1 MRRALTRLF
10 AAPAATALAALA
22 ALLIAGSPAAAQHA
36 GYGYSYTAPPPPAP
50 AYAPA
55 QGFGR
60 AGTYLYGYGGVGTA
74 PVHVPVH
81 GPVHGPVYGHD
92 YRYDYSYRYDY
103 GQAPGYSYGR
113 PAPDCGGRYGYS
125 PCERRYSP
133 AYSHGHGYRPS
144 HARGD
149 YGRPAR
155 GYRDRDGYHDDRPPA
170 YGRVEGGYV
179 WIERGRR
186 DTGYGCDCPRIP
198 LYD

>member
-1 MRRALTRLF
+1 MRRALIRLF
-10 AAPAATALAALA
+10 APPAAAALA
-22 ALLIAGSPAAAQHA
+22 ALLLAGSPAAAQHA
-36 GYGYSYTAPPPPAP
+36 GYSYSYAPPPPAP
-50 AYAPA
+50 TYAPA

-74 PVHVPVH
+74 PAHGSGYGSGH
-81 GPVHGPVYGHD
+81 GPVAGYG
-92 YRYDYSYRYDY
+92 YSYDYSYDYRYDY

-113 PAPDCGGRYGYS
+113 PVPDCGGRYGYS
-125 PCERRYSP
+125 PCERRYSSVH
-133 AYSHGHGYRPS
+133 SHHGYRQG

-170 YGRVEGGYV
+170 YGRVDGGYA